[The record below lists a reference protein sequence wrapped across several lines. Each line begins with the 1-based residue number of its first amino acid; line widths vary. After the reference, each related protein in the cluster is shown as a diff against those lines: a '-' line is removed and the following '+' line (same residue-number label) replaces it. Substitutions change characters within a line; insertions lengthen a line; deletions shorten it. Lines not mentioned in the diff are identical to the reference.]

1 MYFFIDLFF
10 SSRRRRSSGNMIFS
24 SDMVHI
30 IDGYP
35 KPSPDNPAIA
45 LLGFYLQVPK
55 GFSDKVVNKNVL
67 TAIVKSDEKSIERSI
82 GATIVNVRP
91 LNPITK
97 RPDYGTTD
105 KHSDEESKPTS
116 AIVGAT
122 VAGVLLVT
130 VIGVLLVVLRRK
142 KRLVTRPLILRLVG
156 K

>member
-1 MYFFIDLFF
+1 MK
-10 SSRRRRSSGNMIFS
+10 FS

-35 KPSPDNPAIA
+35 KPSPNNPAIA

-82 GATIVNVRP
+82 GATIVDVRP

-97 RPDYGTTD
+97 RPDDGTTD

-116 AIVGAT
+116 AIIGAT
-122 VAGVLLVT
+122 VAGVLLVVT
-130 VIGVLLVVLRRK
+130 VMVVLLVVLKRK
-142 KRLVTRPLILRLVG
+142 KRLVTRPLLHTPCRKIMSHTMTT